1 MNIIEVSNLS
11 AFYESRQVFKN
22 LDFVV
27 KEGDYLCIIGE
38 NGSGK
43 TTLMKILL
51 GLGIK
56 HTGTI
61 KLTGFTKREI
71 GWLPQKTQHQKDF
84 PASVK
89 EVVMSGFD
97 GPGFFGFKYSRHQ
110 KDLAKKN
117 MKLLDIEG
125 IAEKSFSELSG
136 GQQQKVLLCR
146 ALCAAKKVLLL
157 DEAVTGLDD
166 TSSDELYSLI
176 KKLNN
181 QGLAIVMITHDT
193 KRALADAKHILSL
206 SENAHFYGKVTDFNM
221 QSKGGVE

>member
-1 MNIIEVSNLS
+1 MNIIEVNNLS

-89 EVVMSGFD
+89 EVVVSGFD
-97 GPGFFGFKYSRHQ
+97 GPGFFGFKYSRYQ
-110 KDLAKKN
+110 KDLAVKN
-117 MKLLDIEG
+117 MKLLDIES
-125 IAEKSFSELSG
+125 IAEKSFGELSG

-157 DEAVTGLDD
+157 DEAVTGLDAA
-166 TSSDELYSLI
+166 SGEELYSLI

-181 QGLAIVMITHDT
+181 QGLAIVMITHDVQ
-193 KRALADAKHILSL
+193 RALTDAKHVLSL
-206 SENAHFYGKVTDFNM
+206 SENAYFYGSVADFNM